1 LAFLLNEFYWQI
13 RPPVRFICVLLAVFC
28 TATVHAKPPQVGEL
42 APDFELSSFSG
53 DRQFKLSNLLGK
65 VVLIDFWASW
75 CAPCKISMPRLSAL
89 QSELSGKNFILLAI
103 NVDRERAAVE
113 RFLRRMPV
121 AHAVLDDSNGAV
133 VELYDVPSMP
143 SSFIIDKKGI
153 VRVIHKGF
161 LPGDE
166 VVLKSQIEEL
176 L

>member
-1 LAFLLNEFYWQI
+1 
-13 RPPVRFICVLLAVFC
+13 
-28 TATVHAKPPQVGEL
+28 
-42 APDFELSSFSG
+42 
-53 DRQFKLSNLLGK
+53 
-65 VVLIDFWASW
+65 
-75 CAPCKISMPRLSAL
+75 
-89 QSELSGKNFILLAI
+89 
-103 NVDRERAAVE
+103 
-113 RFLRRMPV
+113 MPV